1 MTWEGWVSLYLMI
14 VAIFLLIVDKWDASL
29 TFFGVTV
36 LLVLCGI
43 ITVDEALKGFS
54 NSAVATIAVLFVVA
68 LAVEETGLL
77 EMVVSRLMGKPK
89 NTYTALLRFLPVVI
103 VLSAFTN
110 NTPIVLIFI
119 RVLQSWAVRSNL
131 SLSRLLMPLSFA
143 SILGGTCTIIGTST
157 NLVVQ
162 GLAGDTVDLGFFE
175 VGILGLPLSVLG
187 VVYMVFFAKF
197 LLPESSTKCDYM
209 PLAACLFVVPEDSAV
224 VGKSVEQVGLLGL
237 PGTIHV
243 VTKREANVTTGNLL
257 VADTSLFSNV
267 PPGDALQAGDLLF
280 FVGMAE
286 CVAEIEGLAR
296 SDNDRGLK
304 VTVFECFVQKN
315 QGEIAFG
322 EFEQHFECRILAVNR
337 SGQTLLP
344 SACQQVQR
352 GDVVI
357 VEASYA
363 ILHHST
369 APQFSEISQVKLL
382 KTKVR
387 SKLSLVQPWII
398 LALSVAMI
406 VLAVF
411 FDLLFA
417 FAGVVGIVAVC
428 IRLITWRQALESIQ
442 GSLLLLIACSF
453 ALAIALERT
462 GVASNIARGLAFI
475 FRPGGAYTQLM
486 GIFLATS
493 LLTNVI
499 SNAAAASVMYPIVV
513 SLCKDTGLS
522 LKVRLLSYFFS
533 FC

>member
-1 MTWEGWVSLYLMI
+1 
-14 VAIFLLIVDKWDASL
+14 
-29 TFFGVTV
+29 
-36 LLVLCGI
+36 
-43 ITVDEALKGFS
+43 
-54 NSAVATIAVLFVVA
+54 
-68 LAVEETGLL
+68 
-77 EMVVSRLMGKPK
+77 
-89 NTYTALLRFLPVVI
+89 
-103 VLSAFTN
+103 
-110 NTPIVLIFI
+110 
-119 RVLQSWAVRSNL
+119 
-131 SLSRLLMPLSFA
+131 
-143 SILGGTCTIIGTST
+143 
-157 NLVVQ
+157 
-162 GLAGDTVDLGFFE
+162 
-175 VGILGLPLSVLG
+175 
-187 VVYMVFFAKF
+187 
-197 LLPESSTKCDYM
+197 
-209 PLAACLFVVPEDSAV
+209 
-224 VGKSVEQVGLLGL
+224 
-237 PGTIHV
+237 
-243 VTKREANVTTGNLL
+243 
-257 VADTSLFSNV
+257 
-267 PPGDALQAGDLLF
+267 
-280 FVGMAE
+280 
-286 CVAEIEGLAR
+286 
-296 SDNDRGLK
+296 
-304 VTVFECFVQKN
+304 
-315 QGEIAFG
+315 
-322 EFEQHFECRILAVNR
+322 
-337 SGQTLLP
+337 
-344 SACQQVQR
+344 
-352 GDVVI
+352 

-522 LKVRLLSYFFS
+522 LKVRLLSYFFFFVETKKRLLCLLLCVRRRLRS
-533 FC
+533 SHRLVIKQTCLCSAQEVILGGIFFILGVHCQFFVCW